1 MGGLGEDA
9 GAAAARALHGGIRG
23 EGDLAAVSWEAITQ
37 IGLLLRSNNFYHHL
51 HISSQLYE
59 RTDELIEVVRG
70 DGEGQRHQEEYPVE
84 AVRELLL
91 SSAQSSSI

>member
-1 MGGLGEDA
+1 MVGLGEDA
-9 GAAAARALHGGIRG
+9 GAAAARALHGGVLG
-23 EGDLAAVSWEAITQ
+23 EGDLAAVPWEAITQ
-37 IGLLLRSNNFYHHL
+37 IGLLLRSNNFYHH

-59 RTDELIEVVRG
+59 RTDELVEVVRG

-84 AVRELLL
+84 AISKLLL